1 MPRTVRCYDCNEYV
15 ADLRSHRSNC
25 KSRKGRRG
33 TVECYDCHSYV
44 EDLKSHRNVCTRSR
58 KSNASITLSHKN
70 ENLHSNASI
79 IESTTTMFLLLDVSG
94 SMSGSLLTKAKLA
107 AQECFN
113 QMENRDRF
121 SIVTF
126 DTSAFF
132 KLKPRPVEQLRR
144 QNEIPEIL
152 SRIFTGGCTALYD
165 AIYISIEQIH
175 NKNAPNSIVVL
186 TDGEDNSSTHTMG
199 EIKNLLNQFPKIQL
213 DIIHIN
219 NNGVE
224 IPSYRDLCSSK
235 GTYTVITTEQIIEVT
250 TKVYTRSYTRVKTIN
265 QLH

>member
-25 KSRKGRRG
+25 RNRKGRRT
-33 TVECYDCHSYV
+33 TVECYDCHRYV
-44 EDLKSHRNVCTRSR
+44 EDLKSHRKVCPRS
-58 KSNASITLSHKN
+58 KKAKASITLSHKN
-70 ENLHSNASI
+70 EETHSNASI

-94 SMSGSLLTKAKLA
+94 SMSGSLLTKAKSA
-107 AQECFN
+107 VQECFN
-113 QMENRDRF
+113 QMENSDRF

-126 DTSAFF
+126 DTSAYF

-152 SRIFTGGCTALYD
+152 SKIFTGGRTALYD

-175 NKNAPNSIVVL
+175 NKNVPNSIVVL
-186 TDGEDNSSTHTMG
+186 TDGEDNSSTHTME
-199 EIKNLLNQFPKIQL
+199 EIKNLLNQFPMIQL
-213 DIIHIN
+213 DIIHIDN
-219 NNGVE
+219 SGIE
-224 IPSYRDLCSSK
+224 IPSYKELCSLK
-235 GTYTVITTEQIIEVT
+235 GTYTVITTEKIIEVT
-250 TKVYTRSYTRVKTIN
+250 TKVYTRSYTRVKTMN